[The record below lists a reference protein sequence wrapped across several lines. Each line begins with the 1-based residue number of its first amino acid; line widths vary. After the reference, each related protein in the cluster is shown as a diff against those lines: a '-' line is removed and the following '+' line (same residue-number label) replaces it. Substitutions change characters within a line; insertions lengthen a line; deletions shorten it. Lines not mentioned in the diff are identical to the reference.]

1 MSQLPSQRDRILM
14 YLYDNE
20 WITPMDAIQEFG
32 CTKLATRISELIDA
46 GYSIEKQTVKNKNRY
61 GQTVHYMRYRLAV

>member
-1 MSQLPSQRDRILM
+1 MSAKMSQRAKILE

-20 WITPMDAIQEFG
+20 WITPMDAISEFG

-46 GYSIEKQTVKNKNRY
+46 GYSIEKQLVTDKNRF
-61 GQTVHYMRYRLAV
+61 GQKIHYMRYRLAV